1 MASQKT
7 DKKKLMTTIREKDVG
22 GGSEEETK

>member
-1 MASQKT
+1 MAAPNI
-7 DKKKLMTTIREKDVG
+7 DKKKLMNKIREKDVG